1 MYQTTTLTIEKQ
13 SVRRLMQEELFKNN
27 FLLHWP
33 AKQILIVFS
42 FHKWRNSKYNLL
54 IRIPSMCSTNSSICF
69 IFRKCNKDIYP
80 LSLSWWVSQ
89 HLSEGRKFAGLL
101 KPNEVCKLQWRH
113 HQRTFFWG
121 EKNNFNIFN
130 FRIHHCEVGKIILHY
145 KPGNVSI
152 KSL

>member
-1 MYQTTTLTIEKQ
+1 MLCMNQLLTIEKQ
-13 SVRRLMQEELFKNN
+13 SERKTGWCMQKKTT
-27 FLLHWP
+27 
-33 AKQILIVFS
+33 KQILIVLS

-54 IRIPSMCSTNSSICF
+54 IRILSMCSTNSSICF

-130 FRIHHCEVGKIILHY
+130 IRIHHCEVGKIILHY
-145 KPGNVSI
+145 QPGNVSI